1 MKNRIIYVGIFLS
14 LVLILLTVTTI
25 FIGSNKTSEEDN
37 ITENILGKIKSVT
50 NYGEYVCI
58 YLENEDLA
66 NENNNLN
73 KRYSIKVDSSTKIEN
88 NLLDNTE
95 VKTLNLKEGDIVQ
108 VAYQILD
115 TTPLVVSGVAE
126 SLKITN

>member
-50 NYGEYVCI
+50 SYGEYVCI

>member
-37 ITENILGKIKSVT
+37 ITENIFGKIKSVT